1 MAVIEEGKN
10 LGDLL
15 KYEIDRN
22 FCRETVTV
30 ASGQNLKFGTV
41 VGMKTA
47 TGEVKIVSI
56 ASQETDGSDE
66 VVGIILEDVNATDG
80 AKKAVTISIG
90 AMVAYDSLIFPEG
103 ATDAQKKAIIKGL
116 FQRAI
121 RVVKTV

>member
-1 MAVIEEGKN
+1 MAVIEEGKY

-22 FCRETVTV
+22 YCRETVTV

-66 VVGIILEDVNATDG
+66 VVGIILEDVDATGG
-80 AKKAVTISIG
+80 AKKSVTISIG
-90 AMVAYDSLIFPEG
+90 AMVAYDALVFPVG
-103 ATDAQKKAIIKGL
+103 ATDAQKKAIVKGL

>member
-15 KYEIDRN
+15 KFEIDKN
-22 FCRETVTV
+22 YCRETVTV

-56 ASQETDGSDE
+56 ASQETDGSNE
-66 VVGIILEDVNATDG
+66 VVGIILEDVDATGG

-90 AMVAYDSLIFPEG
+90 AMVTYDCLVFPNG
-103 ATDAQKKAIIKGL
+103 ATDAQKKAIVKGL